1 MAFIGI
7 GKVPDILML
16 DANRY
21 HDYNMCILA
30 KEFVLNPFVVLFRL
44 LKKFQLKLM
53 LGESMIELMLQHLLE
68 TFIG

>member
-1 MAFIGI
+1 MTFIGI

-21 HDYNMCILA
+21 HDYNMCTLA
-30 KEFVLNPFVVLFRL
+30 KEFVLNPSVVLFWL

-53 LGESMIELMLQHLLE
+53 LRESMIELMLQHLIE
-68 TFIG
+68 KFMG